1 MADLKRLAEEMVPI
15 FSSLHIHREA
25 LAALA
30 FLRQAVETEQVSL
43 ELVRDVAA
51 YLRRAQHD
59 PVLRFQEPA
68 G

>member
-1 MADLKRLAEEMVPI
+1 MVPI

-30 FLRQAVETEQVSL
+30 YLKQAVETERVGL
-43 ELVRDVAA
+43 DLVNGVAA

-59 PVLRFQEPA
+59 PALRFEEMA
-68 G
+68 

>member
-1 MADLKRLAEEMVPI
+1 MVPI

-30 FLRQAVETEQVSL
+30 FFRQAAEAERASL
-43 ELVRDVAA
+43 EVVTGVAA

-59 PVLRFQEPA
+59 ASLRFEAPE
-68 G
+68 